1 MDTAGFRFGQVSA
14 IHDPDFLPG
23 GAKYDDLPGMLA
35 VAAPAPLFLAG
46 EGDAL
51 PELVASAYRRRRRTG
66 RRSVGPDPDAARS
79 TRRSTGC

>member
-1 MDTAGFRFGQVSA
+1 MSA

-46 EGDAL
+46 EGDAIPATHRSRL
-51 PELVASAYRRRRRTG
+51 SRG
-66 RRSVGPDPDAARS
+66 RRSRTAVQAGASPAIGSAQGGDQLAVEQ
-79 TRRSTGC
+79 

>member
-1 MDTAGFRFGQVSA
+1 MSA

-46 EGDAL
+46 EG
-51 PELVASAYRRRRRTG
+51 ERSARTG
-66 RRSVGPDPDAARS
+66 RLRVSRRGCTRRGTAGPDPDDAAPLDAAIDWLLS
-79 TRRSTGC
+79 K